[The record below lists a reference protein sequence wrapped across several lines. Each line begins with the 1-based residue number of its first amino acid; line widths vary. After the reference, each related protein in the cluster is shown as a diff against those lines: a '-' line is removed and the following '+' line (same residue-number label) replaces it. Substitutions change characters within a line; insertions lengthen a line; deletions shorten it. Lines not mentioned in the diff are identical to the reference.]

1 MEVFLLYDGGMTRDE
16 YFKLLHEHREEER
29 SGIYRYYKM
38 GSKAVYSQPFDCIK
52 VPNLKDKQENCTHD
66 YIKINENKPIYES
79 EEEARKSIKSLMK
92 DDLLKDFTLS
102 AHAENKEFMM
112 DLEAQ
117 YSSSTRNDIWCW
129 KCGHYTEK

>member
-1 MEVFLLYDGGMTRDE
+1 
-16 YFKLLHEHREEER
+16 
-29 SGIYRYYKM
+29 
-38 GSKAVYSQPFDCIK
+38 
-52 VPNLKDKQENCTHD
+52 
-66 YIKINENKPIYES
+66 
-79 EEEARKSIKSLMK
+79 MK